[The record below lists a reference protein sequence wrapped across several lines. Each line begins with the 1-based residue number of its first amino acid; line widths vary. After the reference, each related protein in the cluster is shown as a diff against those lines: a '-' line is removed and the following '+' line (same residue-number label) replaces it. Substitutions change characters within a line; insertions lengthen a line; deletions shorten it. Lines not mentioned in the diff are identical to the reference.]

1 MAEPIPIPLND
12 ANMLRIVRDLAA
24 KSENVFFEPHARQRM
39 KQRHISPKQVM
50 ACLRHGVIDEPAH
63 ENIRGNWKCTLRHHH
78 AGDLIRVV
86 AAIDRDED
94 GNWIAVVTV
103 F

>member
-1 MAEPIPIPLND
+1 MADPVPLPLND

-24 KSENVFFEPHARQRM
+24 DSANVFIEPHAKARM
-39 KQRHISPKQVM
+39 KKRHITRTQVL
-50 ACLRHGVIDEPAH
+50 ACLRHGLIDEHAH

-78 AGDLIRVV
+78 AGDLVRVV
-86 AAIDRDED
+86 AVIDKDD
-94 GNWIAVVTV
+94 QGNWIAVVTV